1 MDAVEAGKI
10 INACPEG
17 WRVLAV
23 AVPTRAL
30 RIVVNDLNLIF
41 HVEQLDR
48 KPDRT
53 YGWRA
58 VSTHIGDASFESYP
72 PAIKDMLGKQ
82 ARLKE
87 KIKLAQHDARMAQIA
102 AQNPL
107 PVPMDQS

>member
-30 RIVVNDLNLIF
+30 RIIVNDLNLLF
-41 HVEQLDR
+41 RVEQLVPQPG
-48 KPDRT
+48 KT
-53 YGWRA
+53 YTWRV
-58 VSTHIGDASFESYP
+58 VSTYAGDASFESYP
-72 PAIKDMLGKQ
+72 SAIKDMLTKQ

-87 KIKLAQHDARMAQIA
+87 KIKLAQHEARMAHIKA
-102 AQNPL
+102 ENPL
-107 PVPMDQS
+107 AAS

>member
-30 RIVVNDLNLIF
+30 RIIVNDLNLLF
-41 HVEQLDR
+41 RVEQLV
-48 KPDRT
+48 PQPGRT
-53 YGWRA
+53 YAWRV
-58 VSTHIGDASFESYP
+58 VSTHAGDASFESYP
-72 PAIKDMLGKQ
+72 PAIKDMLTKQ

-87 KIKLAQHDARMAQIA
+87 KIKLAQHEARMAQIKA
-102 AQNPL
+102 ENPIAT
-107 PVPMDQS
+107 S